1 MFTFI
6 GACIMEIKR
15 QKDVIGLSKG
25 YEKDNLRFLFPSE
38 YFDFFAVIPN
48 PDHAFCFKFLFQ
60 TGMRIGEARV
70 IKVED
75 IDFDHRQFIVK
86 RSEKQTYRKQRYVRF
101 NSQFKAELMQRIKA
115 LRLKPSDKFGFKSRV
130 QLNRLIKFYGA
141 KAGIREIRDL
151 KCHTCRKTHETYL
164 VAMGVNDMTISLH
177 MGHTVDTA
185 LKYYVSAVLPSDELE
200 RVKMIMGDIYNHN

>member
-1 MFTFI
+1 
-6 GACIMEIKR
+6 MEIKR
-15 QKDVIGLSKG
+15 QIDVIGLSKG

-48 PDHAFCFKFLFQ
+48 PDHAFWFKFLFQ
-60 TGMRIGEARV
+60 TGMRIGEARM

-75 IDFDHRQFIVK
+75 IDFDHRRIIVK
-86 RSEKQTYRKQRYVRF
+86 HSEKHKGSKTQRYVRF

-115 LRLKPSDKFGFKSRV
+115 QKLKPSDTFGFKSRV

-164 VAMGVNDMTISLH
+164 VAMGITDMTISLH

-185 LKYYVSAVLPSDELE
+185 LKFYVSGILPSDELE
-200 RVKMIMGDIYNHN
+200 RVKMIMGDVYG